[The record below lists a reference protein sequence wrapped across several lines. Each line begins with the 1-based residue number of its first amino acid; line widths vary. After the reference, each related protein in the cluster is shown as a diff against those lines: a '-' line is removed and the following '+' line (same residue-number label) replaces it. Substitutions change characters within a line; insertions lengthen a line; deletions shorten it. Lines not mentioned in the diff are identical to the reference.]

1 MIEFWAPLGRA
12 WGRMKALLFRP
23 FDPRRWVVLAF
34 CAWVASLLDGFSG
47 HPRGA
52 GHWSP
57 GGRDDGNMDVEGLLA
72 GLTAAWAGI
81 VAAWEWVLGNWGATL
96 VVFLGIPL
104 VIAVIL
110 ALVWVTSRFKFVYLD
125 NVVRQTALVVDPW
138 RRLGALG
145 DSLFLFRVGFGLAV
159 MVAGAVLVAVLVA
172 LGILAFGQSTRGLS
186 IAGLL
191 VAGMVFVV
199 YVVGVAYAS
208 LFLNSFVVPIMYRHN
223 LSAMAAW
230 RAFLPWVGADPV
242 NFILYGLFV
251 LLLFI
256 VAGLAIGA
264 VGLLT
269 CCIAFVLLAI
279 PYVGTLLLLP
289 LLVTYRYFSVDFLAQ
304 FGPAFDV
311 FAPAAALSAPPR

>member
-12 WGRMKALLFRP
+12 WGRTKVLLFRP
-23 FDPRRWVVLAF
+23 FDPRRWVVIAF
-34 CAWVASLLDGFSG
+34 CAWVAYLLDGFSG
-47 HPRGA
+47 HPRGG

-57 GGRDDGNMDVEGLLA
+57 GGGDDGDMDVEGLLGA
-72 GLTAAWAGI
+72 LTAAWAGI

-104 VIAVIL
+104 VIAAIL

-125 NVVRQTALVVDPW
+125 NVVRQTALVVEPW

-159 MVAGAVLVAVLVA
+159 MVAGAVLVALLVM

-191 VAGMVFVV
+191 VAGMVFAVYAVGVV
-199 YVVGVAYAS
+199 YAY

-223 LSAMAAW
+223 LAAMAAW

-242 NFILYGLFV
+242 NFLLYGLFV

-256 VAGLAIGA
+256 AAGLAIGA

-289 LLVTYRYFSVDFLAQ
+289 LLVAYRYFSVEFLAQ

-311 FAPAAALSAPPR
+311 FAPASAVTAPPR